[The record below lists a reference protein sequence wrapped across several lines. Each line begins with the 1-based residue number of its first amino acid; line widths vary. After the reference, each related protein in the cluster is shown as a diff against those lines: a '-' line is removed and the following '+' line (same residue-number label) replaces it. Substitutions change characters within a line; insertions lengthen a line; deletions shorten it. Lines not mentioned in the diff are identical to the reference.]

1 MKATKRLFNLTKMTQ
16 TIETA
21 VILAAGRGT
30 RLQPFT
36 FDIPKGFM
44 PVGNERLIERSV
56 RLLKENGIKNI
67 IIGTGHLHEH
77 YVKFAK
83 ENGLKTFLS
92 PEFATTGSF
101 HTLIFGSELIDGD
114 FLLLES
120 DLLYHSDAIK
130 GLLNSEN
137 KDVIL
142 TSGFTQSNDE
152 VYVEVEE
159 GRLKNLSK
167 KKEELKSVDAELVGI
182 WKISLDLLNKLKA
195 FHSSVEDARNKDYEI
210 AIAELSVNHR
220 VDVLKL
226 DNLAWCEI
234 DNQEHLERAKEK
246 ILPRLD

>member
-1 MKATKRLFNLTKMTQ
+1 MTQ

-30 RLQPFT
+30 RLQPYT

-44 PVGNERLIERSV
+44 QVGNEKLIERSV
-56 RLLKENGIKNI
+56 RLLKENGIKNV

-77 YVKFAK
+77 YEKFAA

-92 PEFATTGSF
+92 PHFATTGSF
-101 HTLIFGSELIDGD
+101 HTLIYGSGLIEGD

-130 GLLNSEN
+130 SLIADKR
-137 KDVIL
+137 KDIIL

-152 VYVEVEE
+152 VFVEMKDE
-159 GRLKNLSK
+159 LLINLSK
-167 KKEELKSVDAELVGI
+167 KKEELHTIDAELVGI
-182 WKISLDLLNKLKA
+182 WKLSLGLLEKLKLHHA
-195 FHSSVEDARNKDYEI
+195 KAEDGRNKDYEM
-210 AIAELSVNHR
+210 AITQLSKEH
-220 VDVLKL
+220 DIGVLKL
-226 DNLAWCEI
+226 ENLIWCEI

>member
-1 MKATKRLFNLTKMTQ
+1 MTQ

-30 RLQPFT
+30 RLQPYT

-44 PVGNERLIERSV
+44 PVGDERLIERSV
-56 RLLKENGIKNI
+56 RVLKENGIKNI

-77 YVKFAK
+77 YEKFAQ

-101 HTLIFGSELIDGD
+101 HTLIYGSELIKGD

-130 GLLNSEN
+130 GLLESDS

-142 TSGFTQSNDE
+142 CSGFTQSNDE
-152 VYVEVEE
+152 VYVEIAD
-159 GRLKNLSK
+159 GQLKNLSK
-167 KKEELKSVDAELVGI
+167 KKVELGSVDAELVGI
-182 WKISLDLLNKLKA
+182 WRISMDLLDKLKA
-195 FHSSVEDARNKDYEI
+195 HHKEAADGTKKDYEI
-210 AIAELSVNHR
+210 AIAGISNNHP
-220 VDVLKL
+220 VSVLKL
-226 DNLAWCEI
+226 EDLAWCEI

>member
-1 MKATKRLFNLTKMTQ
+1 MTQ

-30 RLQPFT
+30 RLQPYT
-36 FDIPKGFM
+36 HDIPKGFM
-44 PVGNERLIERSV
+44 PVGDERLIERSV
-56 RLLKENGIKNI
+56 RILKENGIKNI

-77 YVKFAK
+77 YEKFAR

-101 HTLIFGSELIDGD
+101 HTLIYGSDLIKGD

-130 GLLNSEN
+130 GLLQSEE

-142 TSGFTQSNDE
+142 CSGFTQSNDE
-152 VYVEVEE
+152 VYVEIKEE
-159 GRLKNLSK
+159 KLSNLSK
-167 KKEELKSVDAELVGI
+167 QKSELKSVDAELVGI
-182 WKISLDLLNKLKA
+182 WKISIDLLEKLKKHHA
-195 FHSSVEDARNKDYEI
+195 EAEDGTKKDYEI
-210 AIAELSVNHR
+210 AIAGLSASYPVS
-220 VDVLKL
+220 VLKL
-226 DNLAWCEI
+226 ENLVWCEI

>member
-1 MKATKRLFNLTKMTQ
+1 MTQ

-30 RLQPFT
+30 RLQPYT

-44 PVGNERLIERSV
+44 QVGEEKLIERSI
-56 RLLKENGIKNI
+56 RILKENGIKNI

-77 YVKFAK
+77 YEKFAK
-83 ENGLKTFLS
+83 EHGLTTFLS
-92 PEFATTGSF
+92 PDYATTGSF
-101 HTLIFGSELIDGD
+101 HTLIYGSDLIKGD

-130 GLLNSEN
+130 SLIKAKA
-137 KDVIL
+137 KDIIL
-142 TSGFTQSNDE
+142 CSGFTESNDE
-152 VYVEVEE
+152 VYVEVED

-167 KKEELKSVDAELVGI
+167 KKEELGSIDAELVGV
-182 WKISLDLLNKLKA
+182 WKISLDLFEKLKA
-195 FHSSVEDARNKDYEI
+195 HHKEAEDGSKKDYEM
-210 AIAELSVNHR
+210 AIAKLSTDHS

-226 DNLAWCEI
+226 DDLVWCEI
-234 DNQEHLERAKEK
+234 DNQDHLERANEK